1 MMKLGYPLLSDR
13 RFPVRA
19 VILSLAFEKR
29 CCCFGPS
36 VTKGLRRNNLY
47 NFFLR
52 LGVMV

>member
-29 CCCFGPS
+29 CCCFAPS
-36 VTKGLRRNNLY
+36 GATRGWLADQIGAAKMSL
-47 NFFLR
+47 
-52 LGVMV
+52 